1 MAGRSR
7 SLRRASLTA
16 MPPGKLPRRAWQEM
30 TTEEVGALGDSVVA
44 VLPVAAVEQ
53 HGPHLPLSVDATI
66 VDGIVARALDM
77 LPERLPVTVLPTQA
91 IGKSDEHID
100 FPGTLTLGAETLARL
115 WTEIGE
121 SVARAGV
128 RKLVFFNSHGG
139 QPQVMEIVARELR
152 VRRKMLAVSSSWY
165 AFGLP
170 AGLFPPEEVQHGIHG
185 GAIETSMML
194 HLRPDL
200 VRREKLRNFASLG
213 ARMGREYRLL
223 GPTGVAKLAWQT
235 QDLNPAGACGDATD
249 ADAERGAKVVDFAAR
264 KLVELLEEVDRF
276 PLSLI
281 DGQP

>member
-1 MAGRSR
+1 
-7 SLRRASLTA
+7 
-16 MPPGKLPRRAWQEM
+16 MPPSKLPRRLWQEM
-30 TTEEVGALGDSVVA
+30 TTEEFGALPEAVIA

-66 VDGIVARALDM
+66 VDGIVARALEL
-77 LPERLPVTVLPTQA
+77 LPDRLPVMVLPTQA
-91 IGKSDEHID
+91 IGKSDEHVD
-100 FPGTLTLGAETLARL
+100 FPGTLTLSAETLARL

-152 VRRKMLAVSSSWY
+152 VRRKMLAVASSWY

-170 AGLFPPEEVQHGIHG
+170 DGLFPPEEVRHGIHG

-200 VRREKLRNFASLG
+200 VRRDKLQNFASLG
-213 ARMGREYRLL
+213 ARMAGDYRLL

-235 QDLNPAGACGDATD
+235 QDLNPAGACGDAAS
-249 ADAERGAKVVDFAAR
+249 ADAARGAKVIDFAAR

-276 PLSLI
+276 PLSYLG
-281 DGQP
+281 DRP